1 MTRLPLHGTLVT
13 MLRFHSKNRPNLVVF
28 HHKEAVLRAPLKR
41 TPTELM
47 APWIL
52 IFRNIIY
59 LSVTA
64 TDGGPSMN
72 RKKMDRRRTGRK
84 MYILKQSELHL
95 PFLTEGRDGWEVL
108 KLEAATQVQFVKVWN
123 KDVQNMFKTQ
133 FQSQVIILS
142 LSLRVSFRFIF
153 IRIYM
158 QFDFRGI

>member
-1 MTRLPLHGTLVT
+1 
-13 MLRFHSKNRPNLVVF
+13 
-28 HHKEAVLRAPLKR
+28 
-41 TPTELM
+41 
-47 APWIL
+47 
-52 IFRNIIY
+52 
-59 LSVTA
+59 
-64 TDGGPSMN
+64 
-72 RKKMDRRRTGRK
+72 